1 MMAKTQPSDAKQE
14 NTVTHSRRALLKM
27 GAMAGALASL
37 VSGAGDA
44 AAGAAEPQESRAAEP
59 NRALN
64 YPSEAYNGPWTNLR
78 AVKEKK
84 VIDFHTHCW
93 ETPYQGKTYADER
106 AAHNEEDFKDYTEDL
121 ISSMDRLGVAQAA
134 LSPAFIPWEKYNSTS
149 FAAHPDRF
157 IKMTSVEVGDMTSE
171 NYIERFDPVESARA
185 TREQVA
191 QGCRG
196 IGEDGGN
203 PLQSRGFGKYS
214 VKDLKPYVDVI
225 LEYDLPVLIHC
236 GWGVTT
242 NVFAKNYSA
251 SWHWVEQMGDLA
263 SAYPDMKIIIGHTG
277 GALARPDGYEA
288 LRLAFSF
295 DNTYCEMSKAPVEI
309 VNAAVKGIGAER
321 VLFGSDFNRPE
332 GKTYG
337 PLNQHFVFQQWY
349 NLNTIANADLTEY
362 ERDLILYKNARRL
375 FKLDA

>member
-1 MMAKTQPSDAKQE
+1 VNE
-14 NTVTHSRRALLKM
+14 SRRHLLKA
-27 GAMAGALASL
+27 GAVVGALAGFWPS
-37 VSGAGDA
+37 ADDA
-44 AAGAAEPQESRAAEP
+44 TVVTDKNQGQPDAEP
-59 NRALN
+59 NRAYN
-64 YPSEAYNGPWTNLR
+64 YPPEAYNGPWRNLR

-84 VIDFHTHCW
+84 VIDFHSHCW

-106 AAHNEEDFKDYTEDL
+106 AAHNKEDFKDYTEDL
-121 ISSMDRLGVAQAA
+121 IASMDRCGVAQAA
-134 LSPAFIPWEKYNSTS
+134 LSPAFIPWEKYNATS
-149 FAAHPDRF
+149 FAAHRDRF

-171 NYIERFDPVESARA
+171 NYIARFDPLEAARV

-191 QGCRG
+191 QGCKG
-196 IGEDGGN
+196 IGEHGGN

-214 VKDLKPYVDVI
+214 VKELKPYVDVI

-242 NVFAKNYSA
+242 NVFAKSYTA

-277 GALARPDGYEA
+277 GAIAIPDGYEA

-309 VNAAVKGIGAER
+309 VNAAVRGIGAER

-349 NLNTIANADLTEY
+349 NLNTIAHADLTEDQ
-362 ERDLILYKNARRL
+362 RDMILYKNARRL